1 MNINNQQY
9 NARLQCPVCGA
20 KVGNKKEEHF
30 REMHPEY
37 EFNVRKYKAGSRSYE
52 CVVEKT
58 VYSQMGK
65 YVEHFW
71 SAHLQSRGIE
81 VPLAVKMLSPDFGPE
96 LVASTTKDSSVELAR
111 TVETELT
118 GKILQEVGLE
128 QFKGSVTWLIAENQQ
143 LREDNR
149 RKDALLKNWEK
160 LAGELNDS
168 IQRLKDK

>member
-1 MNINNQQY
+1 MNVSSQSY

-20 KVGNKKEEHF
+20 VVNNKKEEHF
-30 REMHPEY
+30 KVAHPEY
-37 EFNVRKYKAGSRSYE
+37 EFSVRKYSKGSHAYVCS
-52 CVVEKT
+52 VEKT

-81 VPLAVKMLSPDFGPE
+81 VPLVVKMLSPDFGPE

-118 GKILQEVGLE
+118 GKIPQEVGLE